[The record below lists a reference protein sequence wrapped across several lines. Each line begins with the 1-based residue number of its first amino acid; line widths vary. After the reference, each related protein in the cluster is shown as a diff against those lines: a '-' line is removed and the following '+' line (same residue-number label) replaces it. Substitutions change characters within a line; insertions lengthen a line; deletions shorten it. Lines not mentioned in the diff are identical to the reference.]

1 MISARKLSLRLG
13 LPAFAAVAALAMT
26 SAPGVAQT
34 AGTPGPVANLQVH
47 GFAAHAPTA
56 AAAVARPA
64 AGVAPAVAW
73 NGAGSPAILFYTGS
87 DGHAYFA
94 PLVPSTSATSAGGHL
109 VGGPGAAFVPA
120 GDIGGSSGFAILFGR
135 GTNNALYL
143 NGAPGKW
150 FNLGGRLTSRP
161 GVAAGSL
168 GTSEAIDV
176 VVRGADGAAWL
187 DHLTTASATWRN
199 VGGRVL
205 AGTAPAAVNTGG
217 TLYVL
222 VVGTDHAV
230 WVRHSTDASHWS
242 GWTSLGGRLSAELGA
257 ATPSAGRGIV
267 YARGGDNALW
277 FNEFAGTTTGVT
289 RGWHSAHGR
298 ITSGAGASSV
308 GNGTGP
314 TWAVALGN
322 DGHIWANS
330 GVWPAHTWSK
340 AL

>member
-13 LPAFAAVAALAMT
+13 LPAFAAIAALTVT
-26 SAPGVAQT
+26 SVPGVAQT

-73 NGAGSPAILFYTGS
+73 NGTGSPAILFYTGS
-87 DGHAYFA
+87 DGHAYDA
-94 PLVPSTSATSAGGHL
+94 PLIPSTSAASDGGHL
-109 VGGPGAAFVPA
+109 VGGPGAAFVPP
-120 GDIGGSSGFAILFGR
+120 GDLGGTTGGAILFGR

-143 NGAPGKW
+143 NVAPGKW
-150 FNLGGRLTSRP
+150 AGLGGRLTSRP
-161 GVAAGSL
+161 GVAAGSM
-168 GTSEAIDV
+168 GTSETIDV
-176 VVRGADGAAWL
+176 AVRGGDGGAWL
-187 DHLTTASATWRN
+187 DHLTTTSATWRN
-199 VGGRVL
+199 LGGRVL

-222 VVGTDHAV
+222 IVGHGPRGVGQAFHGRFAL
-230 WVRHSTDASHWS
+230 VR
-242 GWTSLGGRLSAELGA
+242 L
-257 ATPSAGRGIV
+257 
-267 YARGGDNALW
+267 
-277 FNEFAGTTTGVT
+277 GVT
-289 RGWHSAHGR
+289 RRPAQRRTGRCDPVGRGWHRLRPRRRQRPLVQRVRRDHYRSHSRLAQRLRQDHLRGR
-298 ITSGAGASSV
+298 RRSV

-314 TWAVALGN
+314 TWAVALGG

-330 GVWPAHTWSK
+330 GVWPAHAWSK